1 MATKHKV
8 SVKAAKKTTAKPG
21 KGAAKKSAEPAPHP
35 ASTPSQQPAQGAAAG
50 TPIFAEPRPTPD
62 PTKYTLPHASDTQAY
77 NEMAALIKASKFL
90 PLPFPAVAGVAEPI
104 LTLAAALGSAGAAT
118 VAQIQ
123 QAGQI
128 VFHCAGDTGA
138 TRGPATEN
146 EVVDKLI
153 SDFTGE
159 AAAQV
164 PQFFYNL
171 GDIVYSFGEHK
182 YYFDQ
187 FYEAFRDYPRPIFAI
202 PGNHDGI
209 VLPPPAG
216 TGVATDSLSAFLAN
230 FCAPGFA
237 HSTDAVGISRTT
249 MIQPGVYFTLEAPLV
264 RILGIY
270 SNMLENPGVISTT
283 KNPTTGAA
291 TFPQLSDVQLTY
303 LTAAL
308 TRVKTEKFAGA
319 LLIAVHH
326 PPYSFGTHSGSL
338 TMLKEID
345 AICSAT
351 GVWPHAVLSGHA
363 HNYQRYTRA
372 LPVGKTT
379 RQIPFL
385 VIGNGGHGLTP
396 LSTAATLRTPVSMP
410 VFAQPEWNDT
420 VTFNSYD
427 DKNYG
432 YARIVV
438 DATQLHIEYHP
449 ASDGATTKTPDDT
462 VTVDLATGTIATYA
476 PPA

>member
-1 MATKHKV
+1 MATKHKTP
-8 SVKAAKKTTAKPG
+8 AK
-21 KGAAKKSAEPAPHP
+21 AAKKSAKTAAKKAPKAAKH
-35 ASTPSQQPAQGAAAG
+35 ATSTSTPSQQPAKGIPAG
-50 TPIFAEPRPTPD
+50 TPIFAELRTTPD
-62 PTKYTLPHASDTQAY
+62 PTRYTVPHASDTQAY
-77 NEMAALIKASKFL
+77 SEMDALIKASKFL
-90 PLPFPAVAGVAEPI
+90 PLPFPAVPGTAEPV
-104 LTLAAALGSAGAAT
+104 LTLSDALGPSGPNT
-118 VAQIQ
+118 VAAIR

-128 VFHCAGDTGA
+128 VFQAAGDTGA
-138 TRGPATEN
+138 TRGPKTEN
-146 EVVDKLI
+146 ETVDKMLA
-153 SDFTGE
+153 DFTGE
-159 AAAQV
+159 VPAHI

-182 YYFDQ
+182 YYYDQ
-187 FYEAFRDYPRPIFAI
+187 FYAAYRDYPRPIFAI

-216 TGVATDSLSAFLAN
+216 TGDPTASLAAYLAN

-237 HSTDAVGISRTT
+237 HSTDAVGLSRTT

-270 SNMLENPGVISTT
+270 SNMLENPGVISST
-283 KNPTTGAA
+283 KNPTTGKP
-291 TFPQLSDVQLTY
+291 TFPQLSDVQLEY

-308 TRVKTEKFAGA
+308 TRVKTEKFLGA
-319 LLIAVHH
+319 VLIAVHH
-326 PPYSFGTHSGSL
+326 PPYSFGIHSGSL

-345 AICSAT
+345 AVCNAT

-379 RQIPFL
+379 RQIPYV
-385 VIGNGGHGLTP
+385 VIGNGGHGLSL
-396 LSTAATLRTPVSMP
+396 LSKGATLRTPQPMAI
-410 VFAQPEWNDT
+410 FAQPEAKDT
-420 VTFNSYD
+420 VTFESYD

-432 YARIVV
+432 YARILV
-438 DATQLHIEYHP
+438 DSTQLRIEYHP
-449 ASDGATTKTPDDT
+449 ASDGATTKTPDDA
-462 VTVDLATGTIATYA
+462 VTVALATGTITTYT